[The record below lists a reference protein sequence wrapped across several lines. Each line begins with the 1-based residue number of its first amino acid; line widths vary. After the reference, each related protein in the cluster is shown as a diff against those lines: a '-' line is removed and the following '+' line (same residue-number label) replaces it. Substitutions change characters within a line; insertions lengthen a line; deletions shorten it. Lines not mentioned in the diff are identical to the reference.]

1 MPVARRKFSEEE
13 KRNIVGLA
21 KQSGISKVLRDYK
34 LSYSVFSRWKI
45 QLAERNVPVSEQH
58 ITHLK
63 TENLLLKKIVA
74 EQALQL
80 QIEKER
86 KPRTT

>member
-1 MPVARRKFSEEE
+1 MDQA
-13 KRNIVGLA
+13 N
-21 KQSGISKVLRDYK
+21 QSTISKVLRDYK

-45 QLAERNVPVSEQH
+45 QMGESKVPVSDQH
-58 ITHLK
+58 LSNLK

-80 QIEKER
+80 QIEKEKKSR
-86 KPRTT
+86 NT

>member
-1 MPVARRKFSEEE
+1 MPVPRRKFTEEE
-13 KRNIVGLA
+13 KRTIVGLA

-45 QLAERNVPVSEQH
+45 QLGERYVPVSEQH
-58 ITHLK
+58 LTHLR

-86 KPRTT
+86 KAGKT